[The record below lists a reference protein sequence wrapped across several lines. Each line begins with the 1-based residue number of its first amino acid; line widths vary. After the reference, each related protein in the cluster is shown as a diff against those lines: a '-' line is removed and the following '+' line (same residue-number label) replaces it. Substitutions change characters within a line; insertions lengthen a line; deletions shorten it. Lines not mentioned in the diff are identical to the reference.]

1 MLREKSIWYNRNI
14 ISFGGFFVVIF
25 IYLFFYL
32 FVISCLSLN
41 PNIGNIYS
49 KYQTLLSFSLVCGVT
64 EGVFFLNKSL
74 RNIIS
79 FRGKEDPA
87 LIGIMFFVAQMNEKA
102 L

>member
-14 ISFGGFFVVIF
+14 ISFGVFFVVIF

-41 PNIGNIYS
+41 PNIGNIYN

-74 RNIIS
+74 RNSIS